1 MNKPVRPSATK
12 AADIKVVAAR
22 LAGGE
27 PERLV
32 LKLPP
37 PTKRA
42 LKAKA
47 ATEGISVAA
56 YVVRLARRDGLD
68 VPEMTGGDSDD

>member
-1 MNKPVRPSATK
+1 MKKPERPSAAK
-12 AADIKVVAAR
+12 AVDVKSAAAK
-22 LAGGE
+22 LSAGE

-37 PTKRA
+37 TTKRA
-42 LKAKA
+42 IKAKA

-56 YVVRLARRDGLD
+56 YLVRLARRDGVN
-68 VPEMTGGDSDD
+68 VPEMIGDNQDN